1 MKKIVKMTLSILIIV
16 GFTTSSMAN
25 GLSLNSVGTK
35 ALGMGGAFIAVSNDA
50 TAMYWNPAGLA
61 GQKSSIS
68 AYFTGVMPIGSYQY
82 AVPAFGI
89 DIDTKTESNI
99 YPTGGLMG
107 VYSMD
112 KMTFGLGVYVPAGL
126 GAEWPGNDL
135 AAFSGGQSFS
145 WESKI
150 GVIAISPTFAYQV
163 TDQFSIGV
171 AANIYYAMF
180 DLSRPDAADANQ
192 DGTPETPVQYTE
204 ESTGLGFGAT
214 IGLKYEI
221 NEQLAVGAT
230 FRTTTAVTMDGTAD
244 IVAPSLGNMTL
255 VETDFE
261 REVTWPLWIGG
272 GIAYKPTKCL
282 TLALDAQ
289 YSKWSLLDELIAEYD
304 KMPDGEFILN
314 WDDAVQIRFGG
325 EYMVTPETAIRFGY
339 YYDPAPAPDETLN
352 ILFPSS
358 TNHVGTLGFGHS
370 FGKYRLDAAL
380 EYLFGAERDV
390 EAYPN
395 PLQPENMPGI
405 HKLDVFAFSIGFG
418 MEL

>member
-1 MKKIVKMTLSILIIV
+1 MKKVYKMTFSILLV
-16 GFTTSSMAN
+16 LGLSTSLFAN

-35 ALGMGGAFIAVSNDA
+35 ALGMGGAFVAVSNDA

-68 AYFTGVMPIGSYQY
+68 VYFTGVMPIGSYQY
-82 AVPAFGI
+82 APAGV
-89 DIDTKTESNI
+89 DTETERNI

-107 VYSMD
+107 VYNMD
-112 KMTFGLGVYVPAGL
+112 KMTFGLAVYVPAGL
-126 GAEWPGNDL
+126 GAEWPGSDL
-135 AAFSGGQSFS
+135 AAFSGGQAFN
-145 WESKI
+145 WESRI

-171 AANIYYAMF
+171 AANIYYAIF
-180 DLSRPDAADANQ
+180 DLSRPDVADANQ
-192 DGTPETPVQYTE
+192 DGIPETPVQYTE
-204 ESTGLGFGAT
+204 ESTGIGFGAS
-214 IGLKYEI
+214 IGLKYDI
-221 NEQLAVGAT
+221 NKQLTVAAT
-230 FRTTTAVTMDGTAD
+230 FRTTTAVTMDGSAD

-272 GIAYKPTKCL
+272 GIAYKPTECL

-304 KMPDGEFILN
+304 KMPDGEFILD
-314 WDDAVQIRFGG
+314 WDDAVMIRFGG

-358 TNHVGTLGFGHS
+358 TNHVGTLGFGQS
-370 FGKYRLDAAL
+370 FGKYRIDAAL
-380 EYLFGAERDV
+380 EYLFGADREIEPAV
-390 EAYPN
+390 
-395 PLQPENMPGI
+395 ENMPGV
-405 HKLDVFAFSIGFG
+405 HHLDVFAFSIGFG